1 MCCLFGLADYGHS
14 LSVRG
19 RMQLL
24 SALAAASEERGVDAT
39 GIAYNSG
46 GRLRVYKRPLPA
58 HRMRFRV
65 PGDAHVIMGHTRMAT
80 QGEAAR
86 NRNNHP
92 FRGRA
97 GNTRFALAHN
107 GVLWNDETLRWQ
119 YRLPA
124 TEIETDSYVAVQ
136 LLERDRELSFSS
148 LGRMAEQLRGTFT
161 FTVLDE
167 DDRLFI
173 VRGNS
178 PFCLYHWPDRGLYL
192 YASTEEIL
200 RGALKKVPVGS
211 SKPEKIAINEG
222 DILCIAKNGRI
233 TRSRFSTDKLA
244 APLWYFPRQ
253 QTNTEYIEDLK
264 IVAPACGFT
273 AGDIDGLLKR
283 GFTPEEIEDWM
294 FGEAMTC
301 GCW

>member
-1 MCCLFGLADYGHS
+1 MCCLFGLADYGNS

-19 RMQLL
+19 RTQLL

-124 TEIETDSYVAVQ
+124 TEIETGQLCCGPASGTGPGIVFFQSGPHGGAV
-136 LLERDRELSFSS
+136 
-148 LGRMAEQLRGTFT
+148 
-161 FTVLDE
+161 
-167 DDRLFI
+167 
-173 VRGNS
+173 
-178 PFCLYHWPDRGLYL
+178 
-192 YASTEEIL
+192 
-200 RGALKKVPVGS
+200 
-211 SKPEKIAINEG
+211 
-222 DILCIAKNGRI
+222 
-233 TRSRFSTDKLA
+233 
-244 APLWYFPRQ
+244 
-253 QTNTEYIEDLK
+253 
-264 IVAPACGFT
+264 
-273 AGDIDGLLKR
+273 AGDFYFYGAGR
-283 GFTPEEIEDWM
+283 G
-294 FGEAMTC
+294 
-301 GCW
+301 